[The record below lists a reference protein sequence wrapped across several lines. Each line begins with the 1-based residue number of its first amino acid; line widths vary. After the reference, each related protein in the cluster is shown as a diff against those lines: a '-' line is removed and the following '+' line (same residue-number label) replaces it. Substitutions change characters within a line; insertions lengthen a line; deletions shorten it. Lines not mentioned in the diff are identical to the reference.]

1 MLFRTHDNIC
11 PKAIRVETDRE
22 GIIRNVEFQGGCPGN
37 TRAIAK
43 LIEGKPSEEVIKI
56 LKGNRCGGKS
66 TSCADQLAEAL
77 QQNLEEIGLGTNL

>member
-1 MLFRTHDNIC
+1 MLFKTHDNIC
-11 PKAIRVETDRE
+11 PKAIRVETDKN

-43 LIEGKPSEEVIKI
+43 LIEGKPSEDIIKI
-56 LKGNRCGGKS
+56 LKGNRCGGRP

-77 QQNLEEIGLGTNL
+77 EKNLEELGLGTEV